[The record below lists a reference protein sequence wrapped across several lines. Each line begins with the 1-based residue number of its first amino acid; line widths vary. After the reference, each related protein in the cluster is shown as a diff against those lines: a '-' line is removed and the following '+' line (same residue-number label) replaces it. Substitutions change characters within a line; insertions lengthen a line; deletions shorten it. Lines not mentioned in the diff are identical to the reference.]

1 MKPLME
7 SLNWKECGYYLV
19 ADVGRWRL
27 TVTRRGEVG
36 YFVATWSQR
45 RLPQLNLPAHAAEGA
60 TAEEAVRL
68 VLEKAKANTAAEVT
82 KLRGLVTKLRE
93 VVTSME
99 DYL

>member
-27 TVTRRGEVG
+27 TVTRGEDVG
-36 YFVATWSQR
+36 YFMATWSQR
-45 RLPQLNLPAHAAEGA
+45 RLPQFNLPAQAAQGA

-68 VLEKAKANTAAEVT
+68 VLEKAKAHTAAEVA
-82 KLRGLVTKLRE
+82 KLRE

>member
-1 MKPLME
+1 MSKPLME
-7 SLNWKECGYYLV
+7 SLDWKPCGYYLV

-27 TVTRRGEVG
+27 TVTRGDDVG

-45 RLPQLNLPAHAAEGA
+45 GLPQFNLPAQTAEGS

-68 VLEKAKANTAAEVT
+68 VLEKAKAHTAEQVA
-82 KLRGLVTKLRE
+82 KLRE

>member
-1 MKPLME
+1 MTTSLME

-27 TVTRRGEVG
+27 TVTRGEEVG
-36 YFVATWSQR
+36 YFVASWTQR
-45 RLPQLNLPAHAAEGA
+45 NLPQFNLHAQTAEGS

-68 VLEKAKANTAAEVT
+68 ALEKAKAHTAAQVS
-82 KLRGLVTKLRE
+82 KLRE

>member
-7 SLNWKECGYYLV
+7 SLDWKPCGYYLV

-27 TVTRRGEVG
+27 TVTRGEEVG

-45 RLPQLNLPAHAAEGA
+45 NLPRINLPVHTAEGT

-68 VLEKAKANTAAEVT
+68 VLESAKARAKEESIRLQEFVT
-82 KLRGLVTKLRE
+82 I
-93 VVTSME
+93 ME
-99 DYL
+99 QYL

>member
-7 SLNWKECGYYLV
+7 SLNWKDQGYYRV

-27 TVTRRGEVG
+27 TVTRGEEVG

-45 RLPQLNLPAHAAEGA
+45 GLVQFNLHAHTAEGA

-68 VLEKAKANTAAEVT
+68 VLEKAKARAKEESIR
-82 KLRGLVTKLRE
+82 LQE
-93 VVTSME
+93 FVTSME
-99 DYL
+99 QYL

>member
-7 SLNWKECGYYLV
+7 SLNWKDQGCYRV

-27 TVTRRGEVG
+27 TVTRGEDVG

-45 RLPQLNLPAHAAEGA
+45 SLPLANLPSNAAQGS

-68 VLEKAKANTAAEVT
+68 VLKLAKDHTAAEVA
-82 KLRGLVTKLRE
+82 KLQEFLS
-93 VVTSME
+93 SME
-99 DYL
+99 GYL

>member
-1 MKPLME
+1 MKSLME
-7 SLNWKECGYYLV
+7 SLNWKECGYCLV

-27 TVTRRGEVG
+27 TVTRGEEVG
-36 YFVATWSQR
+36 YFVASWTQR
-45 RLPQLNLPAHAAEGA
+45 NLAPQFNLPAQTAEGS

-68 VLEKAKANTAAEVT
+68 VLEKAKAHTAAEVA
-82 KLRGLVTKLRE
+82 KLRE

>member
-7 SLNWKECGYYLV
+7 SLDWKPCGYYLV

-27 TVTRRGEVG
+27 TVTRGGDVG
-36 YFVATWSQR
+36 YYVATWSQR
-45 RLPQLNLPAHAAEGA
+45 NLPLTWLPVHAAEGA
-60 TAEEAVRL
+60 TAEEAVRP
-68 VLEKAKANTAAEVT
+68 VLEKAKARAKEQVA
-82 KLRGLVTKLRE
+82 KLRE

>member
-7 SLNWKECGYYLV
+7 SLNWKPCGYYLV

-27 TVTRRGEVG
+27 TVTRGDDVG

-45 RLPQLNLPAHAAEGA
+45 NLPQINLPVHAAEGA

-68 VLEKAKANTAAEVT
+68 VLESAKARAKEESIR
-82 KLRGLVTKLRE
+82 LQE
-93 VVTSME
+93 FVTSME
-99 DYL
+99 SYL

>member
-7 SLNWKECGYYLV
+7 TLNWKECGYYLV

-27 TVTRRGEVG
+27 TITRGEEVG

-45 RLPQLNLPAHAAEGA
+45 NLPQINLPVHTAEGS

-68 VLEKAKANTAAEVT
+68 VLEKAKAHTAAEVV
-82 KLRGLVTKLRE
+82 KLRDFLS
-93 VVTSME
+93 SME
-99 DYL
+99 KYL

>member
-1 MKPLME
+1 MK
-7 SLNWKECGYYLV
+7 SLTETLIWEECGYYLV

-27 TVTRRGEVG
+27 TVNRGDDVG

-45 RLPQLNLPAHAAEGA
+45 NLPQFNLPAHTAEGA

-68 VLEKAKANTAAEVT
+68 VLEKAKSHTAEQVA
-82 KLRGLVTKLRE
+82 KLRE